1 MFDSIQDLLEFF
13 GKEKFKTLN
22 IRTGD
27 LVNYLDG
34 EEISEILSDY
44 KKEMIELVDR
54 VFHER
59 VFEDVKSVDKE
70 VLENRLS
77 DYLEEL
83 GSKSPETR
91 DLFDEVDDYILV
103 NLIYEL
109 LLFVDRE
116 TAFDMM
122 DGKTTLSDYLK
133 HETEDTEDDENA

>member
-1 MFDSIQDLLEFF
+1 M
-13 GKEKFKTLN
+13 
-22 IRTGD
+22 
-27 LVNYLDG
+27 
-34 EEISEILSDY
+34 
-44 KKEMIELVDR
+44 
-54 VFHER
+54 
-59 VFEDVKSVDKE
+59 
-70 VLENRLS
+70 S